1 MIQNQRK
8 RETIRAKRGM
18 TLIEIMVVIVILG
31 ILGTFIGMNVFSAV
45 DDSKESKAI
54 TELSTIKTSLART
67 YGKFSGPNGL
77 PKSLGELVQKYLED
91 DPMDPWG
98 NEYVYKNPGENGQ
111 RYTIYSKGPDGQ
123 DGTDDDIYLKKRK
136 KK

>member
-1 MIQNQRK
+1 MNERK
-8 RETIRAKRGM
+8 KRVIKAKRGM

-67 YGKFSGPNGL
+67 YGKFNGPNGL
-77 PKSLGELVQKYLED
+77 PKSLAELVPKYLED
-91 DPMDPWG
+91 DPIDPWG
-98 NEYVYKNPGENGQ
+98 NEYIYKNPGTDGR
-111 RYTIYSKGPDGQ
+111 RYDLFSKGPDGQ
-123 DGTDDDIYLKKRK
+123 EGTKDDLYLKKK
-136 KK
+136 KKK

>member
-1 MIQNQRK
+1 MKNQNVK
-8 RETIRAKRGM
+8 KVIKAKKGM

-31 ILGTFIGMNVFSAV
+31 ILGTFIGMNVFGAV
-45 DDSKESKAI
+45 DDAKEGKVT
-54 TELSTIKTSLART
+54 TELSTIKTALART
-67 YGKFSGPNGL
+67 YGKFNGPNGM
-77 PKSLGELVQKYLED
+77 PKSLNELVPKYLED
-91 DPMDPWG
+91 DPIDPWG
-98 NEYVYKNPGENGQ
+98 NEYVYKNPGDNGK